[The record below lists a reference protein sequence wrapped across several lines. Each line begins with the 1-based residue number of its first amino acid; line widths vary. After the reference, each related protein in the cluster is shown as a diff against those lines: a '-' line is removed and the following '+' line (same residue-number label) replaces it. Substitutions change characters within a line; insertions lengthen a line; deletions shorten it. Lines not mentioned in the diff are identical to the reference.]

1 MVAIVVGRTYRSA
14 VVGRLENR
22 SVIGAE
28 REELAERIIAREVGV
43 VESALLIIVVELDL
57 HAAKGNCVP
66 FLVYK
71 PVWIAYDADRQIP
84 RSIVGQVVI
93 TCFPITFHF
102 AILIQIERTCRNEN
116 FYKAVRKR
124 LGIDKHRMVAL
135 EVHEAEFGFGECSLW
150 EPGYFRPFW

>member
-66 FLVYK
+66 FWYTSLSGSLTTL
-71 PVWIAYDADRQIP
+71 IDR
-84 RSIVGQVVI
+84 
-93 TCFPITFHF
+93 
-102 AILIQIERTCRNEN
+102 
-116 FYKAVRKR
+116 Y
-124 LGIDKHRMVAL
+124 L
-135 EVHEAEFGFGECSLW
+135 EAS
-150 EPGYFRPFW
+150 